1 MPFLKEFVYRAG
13 IGLENEDRSI
23 IGSSIIHNRIGGIL
37 ISPQEMFFQ
46 YIIWKSV
53 YNVWNIGVE
62 RNFFGNQYDFVK
74 FIDNGNKV
82 CDCYFELK
90 KWFTPQG
97 EQEIPG
103 ICEDI
108 RRLIIDEIN
117 NSVFILVSANE
128 RGQMMKQIKWL
139 STRVFNSCGFKLPN
153 DQMESFCFDT
163 ISPFV
168 ENHSEFWIAA
178 WPIKIENGGLLQ
190 AENQ

>member
-13 IGLENEDRSI
+13 IGLENEDRNI
-23 IGSSIIHNRIGGIL
+23 IGSSIIHNKSGGIL
-37 ISPQEMFFQ
+37 ISPQERFFQ
-46 YIIWKSV
+46 HIIWKSV
-53 YNVWNIGVE
+53 YNAWNIGVE

-74 FIDNGNKV
+74 FIDNENNV

-108 RRLIIDEIN
+108 RRLSIDEIN

-128 RGQMMKQIKWL
+128 RGQMMEQIKWL
-139 STRVFNSCGFKLPN
+139 SERVFNSCGFKLPN

-163 ISPFV
+163 ISPLGD
-168 ENHSEFWIAA
+168 NSEFWIAA

-190 AENQ
+190 ADNQ